1 MSSDASLPLEALD
14 KLFEHRMRLAI
25 AVLLRQHERINFA
38 RFKQVLDTTD
48 GNLGAQLRKLEDA
61 GYVVVD
67 KQFEDRKPVSWYA
80 LTDQGREAL
89 KAHVAAL
96 QQLLKG

>member
-1 MSSDASLPLEALD
+1 MSHAPDLPLQALD

-38 RFKQVLDTTD
+38 RFKQVLETTD

-61 GYVVVD
+61 GYVAVD

-80 LTDQGREAL
+80 LTDAGWPAL
-89 KAHVAAL
+89 QAHVAAL
-96 QQLLKG
+96 QQLISQ